1 LRRAIS
7 EARESGSGVLRL
19 SSGFSSVAAAEQVA
33 SLLASEAALSRAL
46 AARYLMLWPSFLAA
60 PGVCGT
66 SRGGAVKNRM
76 WSCSSR
82 WNCARMSGGMDA
94 LALSERW

>member
-1 LRRAIS
+1 MRRAIS
-7 EARESGSGVLRL
+7 EARASGSGVLRL
-19 SSGFSSVAAAEQVA
+19 SSAFSSAAAAGQVVV
-33 SLLASEAALSRAL
+33 SFLASEAARSRAL

-60 PGVCGT
+60 PGIRGT

-94 LALSERW
+94 LALSER

>member
-19 SSGFSSVAAAEQVA
+19 RSGLSSVAGVGEVA
-33 SLLASEAALSRAL
+33 SFLASEAARSRAL
-46 AARYLMLWPSFLAA
+46 AARYLMLWPSVLAA
-60 PGVCGT
+60 PGIRGT
-66 SRGGAVKNRM
+66 SRGGAVKNRI

-82 WNCARMSGGMDA
+82 WNWARMSGGIDA
-94 LALSERW
+94 FALSERW